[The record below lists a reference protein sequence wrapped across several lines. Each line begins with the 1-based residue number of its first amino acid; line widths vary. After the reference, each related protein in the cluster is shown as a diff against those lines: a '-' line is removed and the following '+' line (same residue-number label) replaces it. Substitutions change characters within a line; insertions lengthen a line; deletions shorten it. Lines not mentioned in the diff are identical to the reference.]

1 MSLRFSRTKKLTPP
15 VERMAVQSIYPMI
28 QFTTTQLFN
37 RRAVGYLWDKRGEI
51 DPGQV
56 SIVSSIYNNRKKG
69 TLTGCQEITYRLG
82 RSSAGKLGYGRLYGS
97 KGSFETLEREC
108 RGTICKDFYHDIDI
122 VNCHFVLLS
131 QYARRDY
138 DTDMP
143 EVDKYI
149 NDREK
154 LLKEVSS
161 DRELAK
167 NEIIKVLYGGKP
179 SAECLLGLSNE
190 VRGFAKKLYVMEEFA
205 ELVKALRHED
215 NKYSSFLSYLLQTE
229 ERKCMIALKEYL
241 EREKWSV
248 DVLCYDGVMIRKRDD
263 ALVTPA
269 LLQSCSQAIQEVTG
283 YAVTLVTKDFS
294 SFDIPSVAEEVVK
307 GVSMDAYVEMKAE
320 FERTHCYYIPANKVM
335 EVDKNSSL
343 LFMDISHANTYLNP
357 HWNFPQSTKF
367 DDNVSFLSIWI
378 KDSKRRM
385 CKTMSFAESDD
396 PTVFHIPICWA
407 YLTAQPTGKTRPLEL
422 FKELVSLAC
431 SHDEILID
439 YMTKYFAHMLQKP
452 CDLPGVALVLTGEKR
467 IGKDTLGDFLQKF
480 VVGDSLCTNYTKNSQ
495 FFGTHDMG
503 KINKFLIKLEE
514 TSKKDCFE
522 NASELKATIT
532 ARQCTANPKGVQE
545 ITADN
550 FARFIFTTNKSNPVD
565 MSDGEGRFVLLKCSR
580 DRKGDDEFWKEVRS
594 VLFTKEA
601 GRDVADYLLGI
612 DVSEY
617 RVRVLPKNDYQVAV
631 VESEETSEE
640 KFVKQLTGEPMRM
653 TELYE
658 AYKEY
663 CVANS
668 LPYAKDAS
676 WFGRNLQTCVRNGLL
691 IHGRDTVGVVYS
703 RPA

>member
-1 MSLRFSRTKKLTPP
+1 
-15 VERMAVQSIYPMI
+15 
-28 QFTTTQLFN
+28 
-37 RRAVGYLWDKRGEI
+37 
-51 DPGQV
+51 
-56 SIVSSIYNNRKKG
+56 
-69 TLTGCQEITYRLG
+69 
-82 RSSAGKLGYGRLYGS
+82 
-97 KGSFETLEREC
+97 
-108 RGTICKDFYHDIDI
+108 
-122 VNCHFVLLS
+122 
-131 QYARRDY
+131 
-138 DTDMP
+138 
-143 EVDKYI
+143 
-149 NDREK
+149 
-154 LLKEVSS
+154 
-161 DRELAK
+161 
-167 NEIIKVLYGGKP
+167 
-179 SAECLLGLSNE
+179 
-190 VRGFAKKLYVMEEFA
+190 
-205 ELVKALRHED
+205 
-215 NKYSSFLSYLLQTE
+215 
-229 ERKCMIALKEYL
+229 
-241 EREKWSV
+241 
-248 DVLCYDGVMIRKRDD
+248 
-263 ALVTPA
+263 
-269 LLQSCSQAIQEVTG
+269 
-283 YAVTLVTKDFS
+283 
-294 SFDIPSVAEEVVK
+294 
-307 GVSMDAYVEMKAE
+307 
-320 FERTHCYYIPANKVM
+320 
-335 EVDKNSSL
+335 
-343 LFMDISHANTYLNP
+343 
-357 HWNFPQSTKF
+357 
-367 DDNVSFLSIWI
+367 
-378 KDSKRRM
+378 
-385 CKTMSFAESDD
+385 
-396 PTVFHIPICWA
+396 
-407 YLTAQPTGKTRPLEL
+407 
-422 FKELVSLAC
+422 
-431 SHDEILID
+431 
-439 YMTKYFAHMLQKP
+439 MTKYFAHMLQKP